1 MDSNSRKIMLKDRQV
16 RKFYM
21 YGFLKN
27 LTFFKPYLIVFLM
40 QQGLSL
46 LEIGVLISIREIII
60 NVFEVPSGMIADYF
74 GRKKEL
80 YLCFSF
86 YIASF
91 AVFFFASSFTV
102 AAVGMSLFG
111 LGEAFR
117 SGTHKAM
124 IYTYIDK
131 KSWQSEKTFLYGRI
145 RSFSLIG
152 SAVGSF
158 VGIILMLLAPN
169 IAYVF
174 LFSMLPYVV
183 DFLLIMS
190 YPKFLD
196 ISDRKENESLGQMI
210 VSFVKCLFKS
220 SSLRRILWEDGL
232 VEATVSYTKDIVQP
246 ILQTIVIG
254 MGITVFA
261 FLSGEDNLYIILGI
275 LHMVCNLMG
284 AVASRKAYIIKG
296 SNIKRIN
303 GIHVALAVVLGMLG
317 IWAQNAWM
325 VCILYVFIYVLHSAR
340 KPMFVEELDAN
351 IQKSQRATTLSVASQ
366 LKSLILIVFAPLF
379 GFLVEHV
386 GFEGVTLSLAGLLM
400 IALPFVGLR
409 KCVKSDVHKE

>member
-1 MDSNSRKIMLKDRQV
+1 MDSNSRKVMLKDRQV

-27 LTFFKPYLIVFLM
+27 LAFFKPYLIVFLM
-40 QQGLSL
+40 EHGLSL

-60 NVFEVPSGMIADYF
+60 NIFEVPSGMIADYF

-86 YIASF
+86 YIVSF
-91 AVFFFASSFTV
+91 AVFFFASSFIV
-102 AAVGMSLFG
+102 AAVGMALFG

-169 IAYVF
+169 TSYVF
-174 LFSMLPYVV
+174 LFSMVPYVV

-196 ISDRKENESLGQMI
+196 ISDKRENESLAQM
-210 VSFVKCLFKS
+210 VLSFVKCLFKS

-246 ILQTIVIG
+246 ILQSIVLG
-254 MGITVFA
+254 MGITIFA

-275 LHMVCNLMG
+275 LHMVCNFMG
-284 AVASRKAYIIKG
+284 AFASRKAYVIKG

-317 IWAQNAWM
+317 IWAQSAWM
-325 VCILYVFIYVLHSAR
+325 VCLLYIFIYVLHSAR

-366 LKSLILIVFAPLF
+366 LKSLILIIFAPLF
-379 GFLVEHV
+379 GFLVEYV
-386 GFEGVTLSLAGLLM
+386 GFKGVALSLAGLLM
-400 IALPFVGLR
+400 VSLPFVGLR
-409 KCVKSDVHKE
+409 KISHQ